1 MKIKTYYESVV
12 PFLCFSIPIELN
24 RVLIYS
30 VRYKF
35 DEQMNCI
42 LLLWGMAAT
51 CMIALQFLYLI
62 SDLVRVDAFRF
73 VSFSFLHNG
82 FPICFVVMTSFYI
95 AKQQIPIDFRQIKM
109 YCIRKKGILS
119 HFQSEFE
126 IEW

>member
-12 PFLCFSIPIELN
+12 PFLCFSIPIELD
-24 RVLIYS
+24 RVL
-30 VRYKF
+30 
-35 DEQMNCI
+35 DEHMNCV
-42 LLLWGMAAT
+42 LLWGMAAT

-62 SDLVRVDAFRF
+62 SDLVRVDAFPF
-73 VSFSFLHNG
+73 VSFSFVHNG

-95 AKQQIPIDFRQIKM
+95 AKQQIPIDFRQMKM

-126 IEW
+126 IE